1 MARTSNPLIGKSRNK
16 IGGVVMSTWKGIN
29 VLREKPATV
38 ANPNTNAQQAQ
49 RSVMRQLVAMARAIL
64 STLHVSFRQEAVEQS
79 QYNAFIHAN
88 APQAFTKSGAT
99 ATFVP
104 ANLVVAKGTLIEPED
119 LTATVDTGRDY
130 DLAWTDNT
138 GDSGANASDRFT
150 AVVVNAAGTV
160 IKTITTA
167 ATRASA
173 GVSITI
179 PGAWSLT
186 GARLAG
192 FFTTTSGEQ
201 SSDSVNVAL

>member
-38 ANPNTNAQQAQ
+38 ANPNTPAQQAQ
-49 RSVMRQLVAMARAIL
+49 RSIMRQLVAAARAIL

-88 APQAFTKSGAT
+88 APQAFSVSGAV
-99 ATFVP
+99 ATFIA
-104 ANLVVAKGTLIEPED
+104 ANLVTAKGTLIPPED
-119 LTATVDTGRDY
+119 LAAVVDTGRVY
-130 DLAWTDNT
+130 DLTWTDNT
-138 GDSGANASDRFT
+138 GDSGANASDVFT
-150 AVVVNAAGTV
+150 AVVVNAAGTT
-160 IKTITTA
+160 IKTIQTA
-167 ATRASA
+167 ATRSDA
-173 GVSITI
+173 GTSVTI

-186 GARLAG
+186 GARLTG
-192 FFTTTSGEQ
+192 FFSTVAQDQ